1 MYFVYYADLIIMTD
15 SSSTLYWYDFES
27 WGTSPKK
34 DKPSQFAGI
43 RTDLDLNIIGE
54 PLVEYCQI
62 PNDYLPHPEA
72 ALITGITPQK
82 TLQEGLIE
90 PEFIKRIH
98 QEISKA
104 NTTCVGYNNVRFDD
118 EMIRYTL
125 YRNFYDPYSYSWQNG
140 NSRWDILD
148 MVRACYALRP
158 EGINWPTD
166 DEGKPSFRLELLT
179 KVNGIDHGA
188 AHDALSDV
196 IATIELAKL
205 IKTKQPK
212 LYGFLF
218 EHRNKQKLGDLI
230 DVYRSAPLVHTT
242 GMFSPWQGCTSWVA
256 PIAYH
261 HKNKNAVVVYDLT
274 KDPTPLL
281 SLSAQEISDKL
292 YTKTEDLNGEER
304 IGLKQVHLN
313 KCPVL
318 APAKT
323 LLPENAERLGIDRQD
338 CLDNLAIIQK
348 NPELKKKLA
357 NVFEFEREFEKET
370 NPEYR
375 LYDGFISD
383 SDKQQMNYIHSF
395 PISEHGELEPQFKD
409 QRMIQLWRL
418 YKARYFT
425 SSLLPEEL
433 NWWQQYRTDKLMHG
447 VDKPNLT
454 FSEFQL
460 SLENNAESH
469 QDNPAATAVLKSLY
483 HYVQTL

>member
-1 MYFVYYADLIIMTD
+1 MIQTF
-15 SSSTLYWYDFES
+15 YWYDFES
-27 WGTSPKK
+27 WGVSPKK

-43 RTDLDLNIIGE
+43 RTDMDLNIIGE

-72 ALITGITPQK
+72 ALVTGITPQQ
-82 TLQEGLIE
+82 TLQKGLIE

-98 QEISKA
+98 DEISKP
-104 NTTCVGYNNVRFDD
+104 NTISVGYNNVRFDD

-125 YRNFYDPYSYSWQNG
+125 YRNFYDPYAYAWQNG

-166 DEGKPSFRLELLT
+166 DEGKPSFRLEKLT
-179 KVNGIDHGA
+179 VANGIEHGS

-212 LYGFLF
+212 LFNFLLT
-218 EHRNKQKLGDLI
+218 HRDKKSLSELI
-230 DVYRSAPLVHTT
+230 DVYRSTPLVHTT

-256 PIAYH
+256 PVAFH
-261 HKNKNAVVVYDLT
+261 HKNKNAVVVYNLT
-274 KDPTPLL
+274 QDPTPLFDL
-281 SLSAQEISDKL
+281 TAEQIAEKL
-292 YTKTEDLNGEER
+292 YTKTEDLGDEER
-304 IGLKQVHLN
+304 VGLKLVHLN
-313 KCPVL
+313 KCPIL

-323 LLPENAERLGIDRQD
+323 LLPENAERLGIDRD
-338 CLDNLAIIQK
+338 RCLRHLTIIQ
-348 NPELKKKLA
+348 NSAELKVKFSE
-357 NVFEFEREFEKET
+357 VFEFEREFEPEA

-375 LYDGFISD
+375 LYDGFLSH
-383 SDKQQMNYIHSF
+383 SDKQQMAQIHDHEIVNHWKLTPDF
-395 PISEHGELEPQFKD
+395 EDTRLQG
-409 QRMIQLWRL
+409 LWKI

-425 SSLLPEEL
+425 NTLSPSEL

-447 VDKPNLT
+447 NDSPNLT
-454 FSEFQL
+454 ISEFQM
-460 SLENNAESH
+460 SLENNLELN
-469 QDNPAATAVLKSLY
+469 QDNDTAKAILKELYLYAQSL
-483 HYVQTL
+483 

>member
-1 MYFVYYADLIIMTD
+1 M
-15 SSSTLYWYDFES
+15 SHNSETLYWYDFES

-72 ALITGITPQK
+72 ALVTGITPQQ
-82 TLQEGLIE
+82 TLQKGLIE
-90 PEFIKRIH
+90 PEFIRRIH
-98 QEISKA
+98 NEISKP
-104 NTTCVGYNNVRFDD
+104 NTVSVGYNNIRFDD

-125 YRNFYDPYSYSWQNG
+125 YRNFYDSYAYSWQNG

-179 KVNGIDHGA
+179 KANGIEHGA

-212 LYGFLF
+212 LYQFLF
-218 EHRNKQKLGDLI
+218 EHRQKSALSQLI
-230 DVYRSAPLVHTT
+230 DTYRSTPLVHTT

-256 PIAYH
+256 PLGYH
-261 HKNKNAVVVYDLT
+261 SKNKNAVICYDLT
-274 KDPTPLL
+274 KSPEKLL
-281 SLSAQEISDKL
+281 NLTAEEIAEKL
-292 YTKTEDLNGEER
+292 YTKTEELGDEER
-304 IGLKQVHLN
+304 IGLKLVHLN
-313 KCPVL
+313 KCPIL

-323 LLPENAERLGIDRQD
+323 LLPENAERLGIDRQA
-338 CLDNLAIIQK
+338 CLANLAFLQK
-348 NPELKKKLA
+348 KPELKQKLTE
-357 NVFEFEREFEKET
+357 VFEFEREFEKES

-383 SDKQQMNYIHSF
+383 SDKQQMAMIQQQPVETHWQLTPHF
-395 PISEHGELEPQFKD
+395 QD
-409 QRMIQLWRL
+409 QRLKGLWKL

-425 SSLLPEEL
+425 STLTPEET
-433 NWWQQYRTDKLMHG
+433 NWWQQYRTDKLLHG
-447 VDKPNLT
+447 SDGTNITVE
-454 FSEFQL
+454 EFQL
-460 SLENNAESH
+460 SLEKNLENQ
-469 QDNPAATAVLKSLY
+469 QDNDKAKAILKELYLYLQSL
-483 HYVQTL
+483 